1 MTTTH
6 TPGPW
11 AINGREVVGPADS
24 GVIVARLPE
33 WGILADGLDPAP
45 ANGRLIVAAPELLHS
60 AVAIV
65 NTIVGQ
71 APVITDSGMMQVWIS
86 IEELNLLRA
95 AISKATEA

>member
-1 MTTTH
+1 MTTH
-6 TPGPW
+6 
-11 AINGREVVGPADS
+11 NPAAWKASAEIVRDS
-24 GVIVARLPE
+24 DGDCVAVAYTAADARLIASSPD
-33 WGILADGLDPAP
+33 LM
-45 ANGRLIVAAPELLHS
+45 HS

-95 AISKATEA
+95 AIAKATEA

>member
-1 MTTTH
+1 MTGTH
-6 TPGPW
+6 QPK
-11 AINGREVVGPADS
+11 S
-24 GVIVARLPE
+24 LVA
-33 WGILADGLDPAP
+33 A
-45 ANGRLIVAAPELLHS
+45 AAPELLHS

-95 AISKATEA
+95 AIAKATEA